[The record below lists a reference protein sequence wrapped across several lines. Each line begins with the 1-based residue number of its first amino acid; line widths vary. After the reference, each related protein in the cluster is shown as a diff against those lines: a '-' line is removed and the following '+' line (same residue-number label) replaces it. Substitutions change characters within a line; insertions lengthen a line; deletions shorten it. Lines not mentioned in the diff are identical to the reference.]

1 MMLALAIAALIIAGL
16 SGVVGQALQSQ
27 DAVSETN
34 KLTRDARFAM
44 QRMLHTVS
52 SSRRLL
58 LPLKD
63 NPNTNWPEHI
73 REQTLPPSAP
83 IGASTFATAVLA
95 VSLPAYFDLDGNGV
109 ADADNDGDGRIDE
122 DHGDDMNN
130 DGAPGII
137 GIDDDGDG
145 EVDES
150 GADFPERDDDEEA
163 GRDEDFEDGVDDD
176 ADGSEGEDGT
186 ADNNK
191 DSESGIAGVDDDN
204 DGAIDEAHFHD
215 DDEDGAKDEDWLDVV
230 VFSLAGSELRER
242 TAVPWD
248 TNADAAIN
256 GADYIES
263 VIAENITR
271 FRVERLDNG
280 SVVDIIEL
288 TLELTSPLTGES
300 VSLQTQVRV
309 GGAL

>member
-1 MMLALAIAALIIAGL
+1 MITLAIAALIIAGL
-16 SGVVGQALQSQ
+16 TGVVGQALQSQ

-34 KLTRDARFAM
+34 RLTRDARFAM
-44 QRMLHTVS
+44 QRMLRTIS
-52 SSRRLL
+52 SSRRLI
-58 LPLKD
+58 LPLRD

-73 REQTLPPSAP
+73 REQTLPPSP
-83 IGASTFATAVLA
+83 PVGASTLATAVLA
-95 VSLPAYFDLDGNGV
+95 VTLPADVDLDANSV
-109 ADADNDGDGRIDE
+109 ADADNDADGLIDE

-145 EVDES
+145 AVDES
-150 GADFPERDDDEEA
+150 DADFPDRDDDEEA
-163 GRDEDFEDGVDDD
+163 GRDEDFADAVDDD
-176 ADGSEGEDGT
+176 ADGSEGEDGA

-204 DGAIDEAHFHD
+204 DGNIDEAHFHD
-215 DDEDGAKDEDWLDVV
+215 DDEDGVQDEDWLDAV
-230 VFSLAGSELRER
+230 VFFLAGSELRER
-242 TAVPWD
+242 TPVPWD

-256 GADYIES
+256 GADFIES
-263 VIAENITR
+263 VIAENVTR
-271 FRVERLDNG
+271 FRVERLDDGN
-280 SVVDIIEL
+280 VVEVIEL

-300 VSLQTQVRV
+300 VSLQSQVRV